1 MVPAQDSGG
10 QRYLATGSS
19 PSYPLGSTWRDVR
32 IEQVGATITVTVDG
46 RTLATVTDGP
56 GSPGWT
62 TGERVY
68 TSGGI
73 GLYTEGALAE
83 FDAVTVTRR

>member
-1 MVPAQDSGG
+1 MDEPSRRPDMPQRPDLIIGG
-10 QRYLATGSS
+10 LAA
-19 PSYPLGSTWRDVR
+19 LV
-32 IEQVGATITVTVDG
+32 VTVDG

-73 GLYTEGALAE
+73 GLYTEDALAE